1 MKVDCWQSLAYS
13 FCQVDDS
20 REGTKKLIL
29 KRNYTECELASFGLH
44 VTFTFA
50 AVRYQ

>member
-13 FCQVDDS
+13 FYQVEDS
-20 REGTKKLIL
+20 RERIL
-29 KRNYTECELASFGLH
+29 KRNYRAFELASFGLH
-44 VTFTFA
+44 VTSTFA